1 VSHGSTRVALHAA
14 LAALG
19 VVVVVNGFGIAANDA
34 GLIDIGLAAVA
45 PAAAAPGGHGGPV
58 ATTGKIADRGS
69 SAEPAAVVAAQSAT
83 QSPAQSP
90 ATLPGGRSTVFG
102 GGRFLVAYYG
112 TAGTGALG
120 VLGKTSPAKMQRQL
134 HRAGKSFARA
144 GRPVQLVY
152 ELIVTI
158 ADRHPGKDGDFSH
171 DISRKQVRPY
181 LRAAHRNDALLLLDI
196 QPGHADFLSVAKRW
210 RWALADPWVGLALDP
225 EWRMSGHDV
234 PGRVIGHVGAGE
246 VNRTSAWLA
255 RLVARDHLPQ
265 KLFVLHQ
272 FRTAMIRHIDRVKAR
287 PGLAMVQHVDGFGTP
302 GEKKQTFHAVVR
314 PRRFVLGF
322 KLFYQVDIHRMSAR
336 QVVKLRP
343 RVRFVSY
350 Q

>member
-1 VSHGSTRVALHAA
+1 MSHGSTRVALHAA

-34 GLIDIGLAAVA
+34 GLIDISQAAVTEA
-45 PAAAAPGGHGGPV
+45 SSASAAGHAGHVAGKAAGHGT
-58 ATTGKIADRGS
+58 A
-69 SAEPAAVVAAQSAT
+69 AEPAAVHTSLPPT
-83 QSPAQSP
+83 
-90 ATLPGGRSTVFG
+90 TLPGGRSTVFG

-120 VLGKTSPAKMQRQL
+120 VLGKTSPARMQRQL
-134 HRAGKSFARA
+134 HRAGRDFTRT

-171 DISRKQVRPY
+171 DISRRQVRPY

-196 QPGHADFLSVAKRW
+196 QPGRADFLDVAQRW
-210 RWALADPWVGLALDP
+210 RWALKDPWVGLALDP

-234 PGRVIGHVGAGE
+234 PGQVIGHVKAGE

-255 RLVARDHLPQ
+255 RLVTRDHLPQ

-272 FRTAMIRHIDRVKAR
+272 FRTAMIEHIGRIKTR
-287 PGLAMVQHVDGFGTP
+287 TGLAMVQHVDGFGTP
-302 GEKKQTFHAVVR
+302 GEKRQTFHAVVR
-314 PRRFVLGF
+314 PGKFVLGF

-336 QVVKLRP
+336 QVFQLRP
-343 RVRFVSY
+343 KVRFVSF

>member
-1 VSHGSTRVALHAA
+1 MSHGSTRVALHAA

-34 GLIDIGLAAVA
+34 GLIDISQ
-45 PAAAAPGGHGGPV
+45 AAAPVAASAGHASHAGQGAAPGTV
-58 ATTGKIADRGS
+58 VSRGS
-69 SAEPAAVVAAQSAT
+69 SAQPAAA
-83 QSPAQSP
+83 PAP
-90 ATLPGGRSTVFG
+90 ATLPDGRSTVFG
-102 GGRFLVAYYG
+102 GGRFLVTYYG

-120 VLGKTSPAKMQRQL
+120 VLGKTSPARMQRQL
-134 HRAGKSFARA
+134 HRAGTSFARA

-171 DISRKQVRPY
+171 EISRQQVAPY

-196 QPGHADFLSVAKRW
+196 QPGHADFLSAAKRW
-210 RWALADPWVGLALDP
+210 RWALRDPWVGLALDP

-234 PGRVIGHVGAGE
+234 PGQVIGHVGAGE
-246 VNRTSAWLA
+246 VNRTSAWLS
-255 RLVARDHLPQ
+255 RLVERDHLPQ

-272 FRTAMIRHIDRVKAR
+272 FRTAMIEHIGQIKAR

-302 GEKKQTFHAVVR
+302 GEKRQTFHAVVR
-314 PRRFVLGF
+314 PGRFVLGF

-336 QVVKLRP
+336 QVFELRP
-343 RVRFVSY
+343 RVRFVSF

>member
-1 VSHGSTRVALHAA
+1 MSHGSTRIALRAA

-19 VVVVVNGFGIAANDA
+19 VVAMVNGFGIAANDA
-34 GLIDIGLAAVA
+34 GLIDISQAT
-45 PAAAAPGGHGGPV
+45 PAAAPGHHARAAGS
-58 ATTGKIADRGS
+58 ATRGRSASRGS
-69 SAEPAAVVAAQSAT
+69 SVEPAAALA
-83 QSPAQSP
+83 P

-102 GGRFLVAYYG
+102 GDRFLVAYYG

-120 VLGKTSPAKMQRQL
+120 VLGKTSPARMQHQL
-134 HRAGKSFARA
+134 HRAGRTFARA

-171 DISRKQVRPY
+171 DIARRQVRPY
-181 LRAAHRNDALLLLDI
+181 LRAAHRNDALVLLDI

-210 RWALADPWVGLALDP
+210 RWALRDPWVGLALDP
-225 EWRMSGHDV
+225 EWRMSGHDA
-234 PGRVIGHVGAGE
+234 PGQVIGHVRAGE
-246 VNRTSAWLA
+246 VNRTSAWLS
-255 RLVARDHLPQ
+255 RLVERDRLPQ

-272 FRTAMIRHIDRVKAR
+272 FRTAMIEHIGKVKAR

-302 GEKKQTFHAVVR
+302 GEKRQTFHAVVR
-314 PRRFVLGF
+314 PGKFVLGF

-336 QVVKLRP
+336 QVFRLRP
-343 RVRFVSY
+343 RVRFVSF

>member
-34 GLIDIGLAAVA
+34 GLIDISQAAVA
-45 PAAAAPGGHGGPV
+45 PEAATSQAGH
-58 ATTGKIADRGS
+58 ARTGKVASHGS
-69 SAEPAAVVAAQSAT
+69 AAEPAADVAPL
-83 QSPAQSP
+83 PA

-120 VLGKTSPAKMQRQL
+120 VLGKTSPARMQRQL

-171 DISRKQVRPY
+171 DIARKQVRPY

-210 RWALADPWVGLALDP
+210 RWALRDPWVGLALDP

-234 PGRVIGHVGAGE
+234 PGQVIGHVKAGE
-246 VNRTSAWLA
+246 VNRTSAWLS
-255 RLVARDHLPQ
+255 RLVERDHLPRAHRPDQ
-265 KLFVLHQ
+265 GPAGAGDGAARRRV
-272 FRTAMIRHIDRVKAR
+272 RHAGGEEADLPCGGAAEEVRAR
-287 PGLAMVQHVDGFGTP
+287 LQALLPGRHPPDERPPGLQAASQGP
-302 GEKKQTFHAVVR
+302 VR
-314 PRRFVLGF
+314 QLPV
-322 KLFYQVDIHRMSAR
+322 S
-336 QVVKLRP
+336 
-343 RVRFVSY
+343 RVRRAARR
-350 Q
+350 